1 MADASLCQR
10 QLCVSVVKSIDL
22 RLDTV
27 RTREPLLFYQKPNT
41 ETLQQERG
49 QTRRDYRIFIFGGID
64 KKKKGCVTGGGS
76 HEWQRHHTTEK
87 EREIKKIFQKKKT
100 KENEPQIRTG
110 GGRPAGRHQLFTVG
124 FLYRVL
130 PSFFVFFFL
139 PRWSLGLR
147 SVLGDEKSNE
157 KTNE

>member
-87 EREIKKIFQKKKT
+87 EREIKKIFQKKKR
-100 KENEPQIRTG
+100 KKMSPKFERAADAP
-110 GGRPAGRHQLFTVG
+110 PAAISCSPSTSFTE
-124 FLYRVL
+124 FYRVFL
-130 PSFFVFFFL
+130 CFFFY
-139 PRWSLGLR
+139 PGGL
-147 SVLGDEKSNE
+147 SA
-157 KTNE
+157 